1 MPRRSNNAT
10 NPALLRLFKRLGPSK
25 RWRWLA
31 AVAVAAL
38 VAVAMV
44 PAAAGPAWAA
54 KKAKAATP
62 ATIIKQIA
70 SLPAGKDRDAAVD
83 ELIEFG
89 DAAWPEVKA
98 ALPGLASIDGGEDVV
113 VDLLLGFGPTAWD
126 EIAARGPKLSDGG
139 ALRLMRQV
147 LRFPADDRLIAL
159 LEALVTRQDEQLLLL
174 ILPELVQRNRPNAL
188 PRLIELI
195 DDKRPS
201 LRAYAIDTLVARKH
215 EPALSPLVRR
225 LGQERLSAGPD
236 NLLLRTKLIH
246 AIAQIGA
253 DTDTPVPPL
262 LEALEL
268 LDQRDA
274 VLDALLLVGAPAVKA
289 AVYMLQTADRA
300 RIETAL
306 IVLSH
311 LRLQAA
317 PELVPVLSSA
327 KDATTRA
334 LIADVLAHLAVP
346 QVRGELLRLVRE
358 RKFPDF
364 KQGLLLALT
373 LYDAEVRKLL
383 LELLVDKEVAVRRIA
398 LEQLWRLA
406 DQETWPAVRNT
417 AVRDE
422 DVQIRMLGLAA
433 MVGMGD
439 PKAADYLRK
448 LLTVNVLEERLE
460 VLRLL
465 GRVDDDKSIPALA
478 HQLSDPN
485 DEVFRAALGSLR
497 RLTFHQGPRR
507 EAEWLVWSNAQKELA
522 TASWQEVEPKTRR
535 YQVDGRE
542 LGWMEAGDPD
552 DSTVVVLAGAPFRD
566 ASYLAPH
573 VWRMAPYYHVVVQ
586 QRGVGARLAA
596 TLSER
601 LRAKELTKMLELLG
615 KRPVALLADASAAHF
630 ALRYA
635 NEHPKE
641 VAAVILH
648 GAPWPTQ
655 AAMQRMPAE
664 IEAVAQSP
672 WKEDVTWVFER
683 QGLLVPAVAQ
693 RLLVRC
699 HLAAL
704 LGNPSDGRK
713 IAPGK
718 VFDDAFSV
726 EAQDRAIADAAAWD
740 PALSKVP
747 TLVLHGGKSPWAQ
760 SSATALAAL
769 PATVRKQI
777 KVEQLPAV
785 GAVPLAE
792 AGDTALQAIRD
803 FLK

>member
-1 MPRRSNNAT
+1 MLHDFSTEMRKIAGI
-10 NPALLRLFKRLGPSK
+10 PAP
-25 RWRWLA
+25 
-31 AVAVAAL
+31 L
-38 VAVAMV
+38 V
-44 PAAAGPAWAA
+44 G
-54 KKAKAATP
+54 
-62 ATIIKQIA
+62 
-70 SLPAGKDRDAAVD
+70 
-83 ELIEFG
+83 
-89 DAAWPEVKA
+89 
-98 ALPGLASIDGGEDVV
+98 ASIGSVV
-113 VDLLLGFGPTAWD
+113 GVLLGGHD
-126 EIAARGPKLSDGG
+126 
-139 ALRLMRQV
+139 
-147 LRFPADDRLIAL
+147 
-159 LEALVTRQDEQLLLL
+159 
-174 ILPELVQRNRPNAL
+174 
-188 PRLIELI
+188 
-195 DDKRPS
+195 
-201 LRAYAIDTLVARKH
+201 AYKQQETDTM
-215 EPALSPLVRR
+215 
-225 LGQERLSAGPD
+225 
-236 NLLLRTKLIH
+236 LLRTKLIH

-253 DTDTPVPPL
+253 DTDTPVAPL
-262 LEALEL
+262 LEALDL

-274 VLDALLLVGAPAVKA
+274 VLDALLLVGAPAVRA

-317 PELVPVLSSA
+317 PELLPVLSSA
-327 KDATTRA
+327 KDATTRG
-334 LIADVLAHLAVP
+334 LVADVLAHLAVP
-346 QVRGELLRLVRE
+346 EVRGELLRLVRE

-373 LYDAEVRKLL
+373 LYDPQVRQLL
-383 LELLVDKEVAVRRIA
+383 LDLLGDKEASVRRIA

-406 DQETWPAVRNT
+406 DQETWNAVRNT

-439 PKAADYLRK
+439 PKASDYLRK

-465 GRVDDDKSIPALA
+465 GRIDDDKSLPALA

-497 RLTFHQGPRR
+497 RLTYHQGPRR
-507 EAEWLVWSNAQKELA
+507 EAEWLAWANAQKELA
-522 TASWQEVEPKTRR
+522 TAKWQEVEPKARR
-535 YQVDGRE
+535 YQVEGRE
-542 LGWMEAGDPD
+542 LGWLEAGDPE

-566 ASYLAPH
+566 ASYLVPD

-586 QRGVGARLAA
+586 QRGVGARQAA

-655 AAMQRMPAE
+655 AALQRLPGE
-664 IEAVAQSP
+664 IEAAMQSP
-672 WKEDVTWVFER
+672 WKEDVAWVFEH
-683 QGLLVPAVAQ
+683 QGLLVPAVSQ
-693 RLLVRC
+693 RLLVRS

-726 EAQDRAIADAAAWD
+726 EAHDRAIADAAAWD

-747 TLVLHGGKSPWAQ
+747 TLVLQGGKAPWAQ
-760 SSATALAAL
+760 SSAAALAGL
-769 PATVRKQI
+769 PPAVRRQI
-777 KVEQLPAV
+777 KVEVLPAA
-785 GAVPLAE
+785 GAIPLVE

>member
-1 MPRRSNNAT
+1 MPRRPFEAASPEIAG
-10 NPALLRLFKRLGPSK
+10 PLKRLRRGRPVD
-25 RWRWLA
+25 RLA
-31 AVAVAAL
+31 GLAVTIACAATVL
-38 VAVAMV
+38 PFSIPIAL
-44 PAAAGPAWAA
+44 AA
-54 KKAKAATP
+54 KKVKAATP
-62 ATIIKQIA
+62 SMVIKQIA
-70 SLPAGKDRDAAVD
+70 ALAPGKDRDAAVD
-83 ELIEFG
+83 DLIEFG
-89 DAAWPEVKA
+89 DPAWPEVKA
-98 ALPGLASIDGGEDVV
+98 ALPSLASLAGGEDVV

-139 ALRLMRQV
+139 TLRLMRQV
-147 LRFPADDRLIAL
+147 LRFPADDRLLAL
-159 LEALVTRQDEQLLLL
+159 LEALVTRQDEQVLLL
-174 ILPELVQRNRPNAL
+174 ILPELVQRNRTCAL

-195 DDKRPS
+195 DDKQPS

-215 EPALSPLVRR
+215 EPALPPLVRR

-262 LEALEL
+262 LEALDM

-327 KDATTRA
+327 KDATTRG
-334 LIADVLAHLAVP
+334 LVADVLAHLAVP
-346 QVRGELLRLVRE
+346 EVRGELLRLVRE

-383 LELLVDKEVAVRRIA
+383 LELLADKDVQVRRIA

-422 DVQIRMLGLAA
+422 DVQTRLLGLAA

-439 PKAADYLRK
+439 PKASDYLRK

-465 GRVDDDKSIPALA
+465 GRIEDDKSVAALA

-507 EAEWLVWSNAQKELA
+507 EAEWLQWANQQKELP
-522 TASWQEVEPKTRR
+522 TAKWQEVEPKTRR

-552 DSTVVVLAGAPFRD
+552 DTTVVVLAGAPFRD
-566 ASYLAPH
+566 ASYLVPH

-586 QRGVGARLAA
+586 QRGVGARQAA

-601 LRAKELTKMLELLG
+601 LRAKELTKMLDLLG

-655 AAMQRMPAE
+655 AAMQRMPGE
-664 IEAVAQSP
+664 LEAATQSP
-672 WKEDVTWVFER
+672 WKEDVTWVFEH

-693 RLLVRC
+693 RLLVRS

-704 LGNPSDGRK
+704 LGNASDGRK
-713 IAPGK
+713 VAPGK

-747 TLVLHGGKSPWAQ
+747 TLVLHGTKAPWAQ

-769 PATVRKQI
+769 PATVSRLV
-777 KVEQLPAV
+777 KVEQLA
-785 GAVPLAE
+785 GAGAIPLAE
-792 AGDTALQAIRD
+792 SGETALQAIRD